1 MKNKSTIILL
11 VVGVAIMLAM
21 LYFIGLEDVLSALA
35 MSNLYLVLLAIAVQ
49 LFTYILYT
57 VRWQII
63 NEAAGINKGIRELL
77 PMVMVSLAV
86 NNLTPSGR
94 GGGEPVRAYILS
106 KKSEYHFKDTFATVV
121 ADRAMDTFP
130 FLLLAIVTII
140 GIIFSFKLATVWI
153 VIFILAVA
161 AITAIVAVIIYMCV
175 NEAFGDKL
183 IGWIIRLVRRF
194 YKNYSQSTEDLIV
207 DSVKGF
213 QKTMNF
219 LIRDKKVLY
228 YALPLSF
235 VIWAFEIFRVY
246 LVFSAFGAHV
256 SLISIGEV
264 FIAATLVGM
273 IPLLPGGL
281 GAVDG
286 VMILLYANAGITASV
301 SAAATVIERLISFWM
316 ATVIGLFFMP
326 MYGGSLLEEAMGK
339 VAANKK
345 LDDSSKK
352 LDTEVLS
359 ESADSFDDSSESV
372 DSVDNVVDESVD
384 SVDSVS
390 GESVDSVD
398 NVVDESEDSVD
409 SVENDPEEQ

>member
-1 MKNKSTIILL
+1 MKNRYTILL
-11 VVGVAIMLAM
+11 LIVGVGIMLAM

-35 MSNLYLVLLAIAVQ
+35 MSNLYLVLLAILVQ
-49 LFTYILYT
+49 IFTYYLYT
-57 VRWQII
+57 FRWYLI
-63 NEAAGINKGIRELL
+63 NESAGINKGVRELL

-106 KKSEYHFKDTFATVV
+106 KNSEYHFKDTFATVV

-161 AITAIVAVIIYMCV
+161 AITALVAIIIYMCV

-194 YKNYSQSTEDLIV
+194 YKNYSQSTEDQIV
-207 DSVKGF
+207 DSVRGF

-219 LIRDKKVLY
+219 LLRDKKVLY

-235 VIWAFEIFRVY
+235 VIWGMEIFRVY
-246 LVFSAFGAHV
+246 LVF
-256 SLISIGEV
+256 L
-264 FIAATLVGM
+264 
-273 IPLLPGGL
+273 
-281 GAVDG
+281 

-316 ATVIGLFFMP
+316 ATIIGLFIMP

-339 VAANKK
+339 VAANKE

-352 LDTEVLS
+352 QDAEVLS
-359 ESADSFDDSSESV
+359 ESVDSI
-372 DSVDNVVDESVD
+372 DSVDD
-384 SVDSVS
+384 SMDSVS
-390 GESVDSVD
+390 GESVDSVSG
-398 NVVDESEDSVD
+398 ESVGSVSEESGD
-409 SVENDPEEQ
+409 SVENAHEEQ

>member
-1 MKNKSTIILL
+1 M
-11 VVGVAIMLAM
+11 
-21 LYFIGLEDVLSALA
+21 
-35 MSNLYLVLLAIAVQ
+35 
-49 LFTYILYT
+49 
-57 VRWQII
+57 
-63 NEAAGINKGIRELL
+63 
-77 PMVMVSLAV
+77 
-86 NNLTPSGR
+86 
-94 GGGEPVRAYILS
+94 
-106 KKSEYHFKDTFATVV
+106 
-121 ADRAMDTFP
+121 
-130 FLLLAIVTII
+130 
-140 GIIFSFKLATVWI
+140 
-153 VIFILAVA
+153 
-161 AITAIVAVIIYMCV
+161 
-175 NEAFGDKL
+175 
-183 IGWIIRLVRRF
+183 
-194 YKNYSQSTEDLIV
+194 
-207 DSVKGF
+207 
-213 QKTMNF
+213 
-219 LIRDKKVLY
+219 
-228 YALPLSF
+228 
-235 VIWAFEIFRVY
+235 
-246 LVFSAFGAHV
+246 
-256 SLISIGEV
+256 ISIGEV

-398 NVVDESEDSVD
+398 NVVDESVESVD
-409 SVENDPEEQ
+409 SVENAPEEQ